1 MRTQQEIID
10 RISYISKRDFF
21 GFESTDLM
29 CALDFENAKP
39 FLKDEPKV
47 TKEQW
52 ESPEEDGTTSRTD
65 GGVRKQ
71 IVDYLVFAFGKALD
85 HRGLSSSRSIDHFKA
100 WLFLLGDDE
109 LLAFTENDA
118 NYPQY
123 GMPCLVAIA
132 KKYAPSAIPDDP
144 DVARMGAG
152 KPCSACAA
160 GDGGGCGA

>member
-85 HRGLSSSRSIDHFKA
+85 HRGPSSSAMTSFSPSPRTTPTTPSTACPASWPSPRSTHPPRSPMIPTSRA
-100 WLFLLGDDE
+100 W
-109 LLAFTENDA
+109 
-118 NYPQY
+118 
-123 GMPCLVAIA
+123 V
-132 KKYAPSAIPDDP
+132 
-144 DVARMGAG
+144 R
-152 KPCSACAA
+152 
-160 GDGGGCGA
+160 